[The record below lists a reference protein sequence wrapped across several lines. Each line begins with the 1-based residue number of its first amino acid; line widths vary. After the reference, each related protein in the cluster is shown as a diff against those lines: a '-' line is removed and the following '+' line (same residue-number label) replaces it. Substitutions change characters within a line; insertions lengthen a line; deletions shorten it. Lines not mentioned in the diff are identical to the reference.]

1 MKKCVISVVGK
12 DCVGIV
18 AKVAVFLAENNINIL
33 NITQNITDGFFNM
46 MVIADLQDCPIE
58 IDLVAIG
65 LRSIGDQIGVDIRCQ
80 REEIFL
86 RMHRV

>member
-18 AKVAVFLAENNINIL
+18 AKVAAYLAENNINIL